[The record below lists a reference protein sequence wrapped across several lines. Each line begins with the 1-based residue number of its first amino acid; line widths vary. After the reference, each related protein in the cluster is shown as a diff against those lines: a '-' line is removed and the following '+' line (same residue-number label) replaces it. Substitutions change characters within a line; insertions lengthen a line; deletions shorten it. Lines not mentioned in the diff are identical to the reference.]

1 MIIRKILLLI
11 AGVLVVLGA
20 PPCLAQEAL
29 PERAEVEVL
38 PLEGPLAHANAEISG
53 LAWHGDQLLI
63 LPQFPRRFGDKRYG
77 RLFALPRQVIRDAL
91 EGSSQ
96 QPLTP
101 RPIRFA
107 DRGLRQ
113 TIENFEGYEALAV
126 QGDRIFLTVES
137 SPQSVMQGDV
147 VAGQLSREASFL
159 KLNVDSMTEL
169 PSQTTIDNM
178 AYETLVTMDR
188 HLLAIYEA
196 NGVNVNPNPAAYRI
210 DSSLDTMKAL
220 PFPTLEYRVTDA
232 TALDEQGRFWVINF
246 FYPGDR
252 FSLNPA
258 FDAASPPGLS
268 SSFPLELPSET
279 PVERLVELRYT
290 RSGIVRTNTPLLPLE
305 ALKALPARNWEGLVR
320 LSGSGFLIMTDTYP
334 RTIAGFV
341 PYNDEAERP

>member
-178 AYETLVTMDR
+178 AYETLVKMDR

-196 NGVNVNPNPAAYRI
+196 NGVNVNPNPAAYRT

-258 FDAASPPGLS
+258 FDAASPPGAS

-290 RSGIVRTNTPLLPLE
+290 RSGIVRTSTPLLPLE
-305 ALKALPARNWEGLVR
+305 VLKALPARNWEGLVR